1 MAGEIHFSSP
11 GVWKWE
17 LHNSGKGGWWQRGG
31 KGHHWTE
38 SPPMSL
44 LETTHWCGSPG
55 LSAPSM
61 HLSATAHTSPLNA
74 PQPYSPHLP
83 PQCTS
88 RLQPTPPPTLP
99 WVPCACSCVSLQKCI
114 LANRKS
120 TKITN
125 HHNQERMSEKPQK
138 PWSIVAT
145 FWITRGFQK
154 PAWEN
159 VKNWVGIYA

>member
-74 PQPYSPHLP
+74 LQPYSPHLPPQCTSRLQPTPPPSMHLSPTAHTSLLNAPQPYSLHLP

-125 HHNQERMSEKPQK
+125 HHNQ
-138 PWSIVAT
+138 
-145 FWITRGFQK
+145 
-154 PAWEN
+154 
-159 VKNWVGIYA
+159 